1 MISRQGSL
9 SLSPTSTIT
18 QHRTVKQVASESKLN
33 EQKQANK
40 NDDFSLIRVN
50 TFGKNNDLAELLAED
65 SESLEKSVIRRG

>member
-1 MISRQGSL
+1 M
-9 SLSPTSTIT
+9 
-18 QHRTVKQVASESKLN
+18 ASESKLN

-40 NDDFSLIRVN
+40 NDDFNLIRVN